1 MQRRLFLN
9 RLAQSAATVA
19 LPGSLSLAH
28 AATDE
33 GLTLQSVTIGT
44 SLSLTGILAS
54 AGQDHTAGIKAAFAA
69 VNQAGGVHGRELRLL
84 VKDDMYS
91 PPRALEN
98 VRQMLDTNSVFAL
111 MSLMGTATTAAALPI
126 IELQGVPCV
135 GPVTGA
141 SSLRSTAQRNIFHV
155 RASYSDETLR
165 VVQHLMNMGMR
176 DIAIVY
182 LDNPYGKEFLRDV
195 ERAMSVHQ
203 IRAVGS
209 FALAADGGN
218 TQQVVSQVLDAR
230 AGAVLLGTTGTATT
244 GILLALRARA
254 TALPIA
260 GISVSVISSELP
272 RMGLAARGLALT
284 QVFPDPTK
292 TRLTAVRHYQNMM
305 RAQGSS
311 NFGGSSFEGWVNAQ
325 VLIEGL
331 RRAGR
336 ELTRERLRVALA
348 SIRRMDLG
356 EYSLG
361 FGAPAPFVASQF
373 VDLAVLGADGSRVS

>member
-9 RLAQSAATVA
+9 RLAQSATAVG
-19 LPGSLSLAH
+19 LPGWMSQAH
-28 AATDE
+28 AADE
-33 GLTLQSVTIGT
+33 GLTVQSVTIGT
-44 SLSLTGILAS
+44 SLSLTGILAG
-54 AGQDHTAGIKAAFAA
+54 AGQEHTAGIKAAFAA

-84 VKDDMYS
+84 VKDDVYS

-98 VRQMLDTNSVFAL
+98 VRQMLDTGSVFAL
-111 MSLMGTATTAAALPI
+111 MSLMGTATTAAALPL

-141 SSLRSTAQRNIFHV
+141 SSLRSTAQRNVFHV

-165 VVQHLMNMGMR
+165 VAQQLMNMGMR
-176 DIAIVY
+176 DIAVVY
-182 LDNPYGKEFLRDV
+182 LDNPYGKEFLRDA
-195 ERAMSVHQ
+195 ERAMASYQ
-203 IRAVGS
+203 MRAVGS
-209 FALAADGGN
+209 FALAADGSN
-218 TQQVVSQVLDAR
+218 NQQVVSQVLDAR

-244 GILLALRARA
+244 SLLLALRSRA

-272 RMGLAARGLALT
+272 KMGPAARGLALT

-292 TRLTAVRHYQNMM
+292 TKLTAVRNYQNMM

-336 ELTRERLRVALA
+336 ELTRERLRLALG
-348 SIRRMDLG
+348 SIKRMDLG

-361 FGAPAPFVASQF
+361 FSVPAPFVASQF

>member
-9 RLAQSAATVA
+9 RLAQSAATLA

-28 AATDE
+28 AADE
-33 GLTLQSVTIGT
+33 GLAVQSVTIGT
-44 SLSLTGILAS
+44 SLSLTGILAG
-54 AGQDHTAGIKAAFAA
+54 AGQEHTAGIKAAFAA

-84 VKDDMYS
+84 VMDDGYS
-91 PPRALEN
+91 PPRALDN
-98 VRQMLDTNSVFAL
+98 VRQMLDTGSAFAL
-111 MSLMGTATTAAALPI
+111 MSLMGTATTAAALPL
-126 IELQGVPCV
+126 IERQNVPCV

-141 SSLRSTAQRNIFHV
+141 SSLRSTAQRNVFHV

-165 VVQHLMNMGMR
+165 MVQQLRNMGMR
-176 DIAIVY
+176 DIAVVY
-182 LDNPYGKEFLRDV
+182 LDNPYGKEFLRDA
-195 ERAMSVHQ
+195 ERAMSTHQ
-203 IRAVGS
+203 VRAVGN
-209 FALAADGGN
+209 FALAVDGGN
-218 TQQVVSQVLDAR
+218 IQQVVSQVLGAR

-244 GILLALRARA
+244 DILLALRARA

-272 RMGLAARGLALT
+272 KMGLAARGLALT

-292 TRLTAVRHYQNMM
+292 TRLTAVRTYQNMM

-336 ELTRERLRVALA
+336 ELTRERLRLALA

>member
-9 RLAQSAATVA
+9 RLAQSAATLA
-19 LPGSLSLAH
+19 LPGSLSLAR
-28 AATDE
+28 ATDE
-33 GLTLQSVTIGT
+33 GLAVQSVTIGT
-44 SLSLTGILAS
+44 SLSLTGILAG
-54 AGQDHTAGIKAAFAA
+54 AGQEHTAGIKAAFAA

-84 VKDDMYS
+84 VMDDGYS
-91 PPRALEN
+91 PPRALDN
-98 VRQMLDTNSVFAL
+98 VRQMLDTGSAFAL
-111 MSLMGTATTAAALPI
+111 MSLMGTATTAAALPL
-126 IELQGVPCV
+126 IERQNVPCV

-141 SSLRSTAQRNIFHV
+141 SSLRSTAQRNVFHV

-165 VVQHLMNMGMR
+165 MVQQLRNMGMR
-176 DIAIVY
+176 DIAVVY
-182 LDNPYGKEFLRDV
+182 LDNPYGKEFLRDA
-195 ERAMSVHQ
+195 ERAMSSHKV
-203 IRAVGS
+203 RAVGN
-209 FALAADGGN
+209 FALAVDGGN

-244 GILLALRARA
+244 DILLALRARA

-272 RMGLAARGLALT
+272 KMGLAARGLALT

-292 TRLTAVRHYQNMM
+292 TRLKAVRTYQNMM

-311 NFGGSSFEGWVNAQ
+311 NFGGGSFEGWVNAQ

-336 ELTRERLRVALA
+336 ELTRERLRLALA

>member
-9 RLAQSAATVA
+9 RLAQSAAAVG
-19 LPGSLSLAH
+19 LPGWMSRAH
-28 AATDE
+28 AAEE
-33 GLTLQSVTIGT
+33 GLTAQSVNIGT
-44 SLSLTGILAS
+44 SLSLTGILAG
-54 AGQDHTAGIKAAFAA
+54 AGQEHTTGIKAAFAA
-69 VNQAGGVHGRELRLL
+69 VNQAGGVHGRELRLTA
-84 VKDDMYS
+84 KDDGYS
-91 PPRALEN
+91 APRTLEN
-98 VRQMLDTNSVFAL
+98 VRLMLDTGSVFAL
-111 MSLMGTATTAAALPI
+111 MSLMGTATTAAALPL
-126 IELQGVPCV
+126 IELQNVPCV

-141 SSLRSTAQRNIFHV
+141 SSLRNAAQRNVFHV

-165 VVQHLMNMGMR
+165 VAQQVVNMGMK
-176 DIAIVY
+176 DIAVIH
-182 LDNPYGKEFLRDV
+182 LDNPFGKEFLRDAN
-195 ERAMSVHQ
+195 RALASYQVKT
-203 IRAVGS
+203 AGS
-209 FALAADGGN
+209 FALAPDGSN
-218 TQQVVSQVLDAR
+218 SQQVVSQVLDAR

-244 GILLALRARA
+244 ELLLALRSKA

-272 RMGLAARGLALT
+272 KLGPAARGLALT

-292 TRLTAVRHYQNMM
+292 TKLSAVRRYQHAM
-305 RAQGSS
+305 RAYGVS

-336 ELTRERLRVALA
+336 ELTRERLRLALG
-348 SIRRMDLG
+348 SIKHLDLG

-361 FGAPAPFVASQF
+361 FSVPAPFVASQF